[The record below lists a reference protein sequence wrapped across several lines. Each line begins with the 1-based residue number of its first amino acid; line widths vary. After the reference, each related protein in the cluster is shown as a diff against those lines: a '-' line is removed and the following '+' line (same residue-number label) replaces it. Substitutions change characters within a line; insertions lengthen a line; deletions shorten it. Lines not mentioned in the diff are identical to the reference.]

1 MKKLSIFLYLL
12 LQITI
17 VSSYANYINVSSC
30 QTINSSLL
38 GGADEVR
45 INESF
50 SHSGSCFNVVESNV
64 KIDCMHNTIS
74 GDGSG
79 TFLYSGTNNNNVS
92 FVNCN
97 VNNFFYGI
105 DFSLFNVYNDDLYFE
120 NLTFSNFT
128 SYYVINLEYFSN
140 LTLNNISLLNISDGI
155 NLLGWEVNSR
165 SILSNIYIE
174 NSSSN
179 IDCRFGIKSTICVES
194 TPRVIA
200 ENITIFQDDSQ
211 YSLMLAF
218 AGGSAFN
225 NITINNTQNGM
236 YLGDTLFNNFSQIT
250 INVPQNSLNIDSS
263 SDNIFDNIVLSNLNN
278 SIIFEGS
285 DISGK
290 SEDNIFRNSYLGNY
304 SSIISSNW
312 SLATPNTFENN
323 NYFGGSVSSTCFDNP
338 LNQSCEVAVIS
349 SSTTS
354 SLFPLGSIIISIIL
368 TLGYFII

>member
-179 IDCRFGIKSTICVES
+179 IDCRFGIKSTIFFQF
-194 TPRVIA
+194 VILSKFVLICLIPSSVVKTG
-200 ENITIFQDDSQ
+200 NFGILIF
-211 YSLMLAF
+211 
-218 AGGSAFN
+218 
-225 NITINNTQNGM
+225 
-236 YLGDTLFNNFSQIT
+236 
-250 INVPQNSLNIDSS
+250 
-263 SDNIFDNIVLSNLNN
+263 
-278 SIIFEGS
+278 
-285 DISGK
+285 
-290 SEDNIFRNSYLGNY
+290 
-304 SSIISSNW
+304 
-312 SLATPNTFENN
+312 
-323 NYFGGSVSSTCFDNP
+323 
-338 LNQSCEVAVIS
+338 
-349 SSTTS
+349 
-354 SLFPLGSIIISIIL
+354 
-368 TLGYFII
+368 